1 MREGGARMAPIRILQ
16 VMPAMDAGGMETF
29 VMNVYRAIDRDKV
42 QFDFV
47 YHYDKPCF
55 YDYEIRALG
64 GQIYKLTVRQ
74 DNNLPRY
81 LHQLDRLFAEHPEYS
96 IVHGHYS
103 GFGMFY
109 NAAARRRG
117 VPVRIGHSH
126 NTAYEP
132 NLVGKLDKLMSARF
146 NRDLTDRFACSRK
159 AGEMLFGASPFTV
172 LPNGVDT
179 GAFARHDPEA
189 RARLREHLGVAEDEI
204 LLGHVGRF
212 SAQKNHAGLLRIF
225 AAALQRRPNARLL
238 LLGQGPLE
246 AETRALAQELGV
258 ADRVIFAGVR
268 TNVQVFYHAMDAF
281 LLPSLF
287 EGLPVV
293 LVEAQA
299 AGLPC
304 FVSDTIDRG
313 AAFADGVHFL
323 PLGDTDAW
331 AAALAGADLARNPAA
346 RDQALAAGFDVH
358 TSAGIL
364 QEFYL
369 RRWQEVT
376 P

>member
-81 LHQLDRLFAEHPEYS
+81 LHQLDRLFAEHPEYR

-146 NRDLTDRFACSRK
+146 NRT
-159 AGEMLFGASPFTV
+159 
-172 LPNGVDT
+172 
-179 GAFARHDPEA
+179 
-189 RARLREHLGVAEDEI
+189 
-204 LLGHVGRF
+204 
-212 SAQKNHAGLLRIF
+212 
-225 AAALQRRPNARLL
+225 
-238 LLGQGPLE
+238 
-246 AETRALAQELGV
+246 
-258 ADRVIFAGVR
+258 
-268 TNVQVFYHAMDAF
+268 
-281 LLPSLF
+281 
-287 EGLPVV
+287 
-293 LVEAQA
+293 
-299 AGLPC
+299 
-304 FVSDTIDRG
+304 
-313 AAFADGVHFL
+313 
-323 PLGDTDAW
+323 
-331 AAALAGADLARNPAA
+331 
-346 RDQALAAGFDVH
+346 
-358 TSAGIL
+358 
-364 QEFYL
+364 
-369 RRWQEVT
+369 
-376 P
+376 

>member
-1 MREGGARMAPIRILQ
+1 MAPIRVLQ
-16 VMPAMDAGGMETF
+16 IMPAMDAGGMETF
-29 VMNVYRAIDRDKV
+29 VMNVYRAIDRERV
-42 QFDFV
+42 QFDFL

-55 YDYEIRALG
+55 YDYEIQALG
-64 GQIYKLTVRQ
+64 GRITKLTVRQ

-81 LHQLDRLFAEHPEYS
+81 LHQLDQLFARHTEYR

-117 VPVRIGHSH
+117 VPVRVGHSH

-132 NLVGKLDKLMSARF
+132 NLIGRLDRVMSARF

-179 GAFARHDPEA
+179 DAFARHDPEA
-189 RARLREHLGVAEDEI
+189 RARLREHLGVAPGEL

-212 SAQKNHAGLLRIF
+212 SAQKNHTGLLRIF
-225 AAALQRRPNARLL
+225 AAVRRRRPDARLL
-238 LLGQGPLE
+238 LLGTGPLE
-246 AETRALAQELGV
+246 QETRALADRLGV

-268 TNVQVFYHAMDAF
+268 TNVQAFYHAMDAF

-304 FVSDTIDRG
+304 FVADTIDRG
-313 AAFADGVHFL
+313 AAFASGVEFL
-323 PLGDTDAW
+323 PLEDPEAW
-331 AAALAGADLARNPAA
+331 ADALAGASLARNPLAQT
-346 RDQALAAGFDVH
+346 QALAAGFDVR
-358 TSAGIL
+358 TSAEIL
-364 QEFYL
+364 QAFYL
-369 RRWQEVT
+369 RRYAEVT
-376 P
+376 R

>member
-1 MREGGARMAPIRILQ
+1 MAPIRVLQ

-29 VMNVYRAIDRDKV
+29 VMNVYRAIDRDLV
-42 QFDFV
+42 QFDFL
-47 YHYDKPCF
+47 YHYDKPCL
-55 YDYEIRALG
+55 YDYEIQALG
-64 GQIYKLTVRQ
+64 GQITKLTVRQ

-81 LHQLDRLFAEHPEYS
+81 LHQLDAFFAAHPEYR
-96 IVHGHYS
+96 IIHGHYS

-117 VPVRIGHSH
+117 VPVRVGHSH

-132 NLVGKLDKLMSARF
+132 NLVGRLDKLMSSRF
-146 NRDLTDRFACSRK
+146 NKDLTDRFACSRK
-159 AGEMLFGASPFTV
+159 AGEMLFGSSPFTV

-179 GAFARHDPEA
+179 DRFAHPAPDA
-189 RARLREHLGVAEDEI
+189 RQKLREHLGVREDEL

-225 AAALQRRPNARLL
+225 AALLPKQPNARLL
-238 LLGQGPLE
+238 LLGGGALE
-246 AETRALAQELGV
+246 GEIKELAKALGV
-258 ADRVIFAGVR
+258 ADKVIFAGVR
-268 TNVQVFYHAMDAF
+268 TNVQAFYAAMDAF

-304 FVSDTIDRG
+304 FVSDTVDRG
-313 AAFADGVHFL
+313 AAFASNVTFL
-323 PLGDTDAW
+323 PLKSPDIW
-331 AAALAGADLARNPAA
+331 AHAIHYSDLTRNPNAQQ
-346 RDQALAAGFDVH
+346 QAMDAGFDIH
-358 TSAGIL
+358 TSARIL

-369 RRWQEVT
+369 RRYQEVQG
-376 P
+376 

>member
-1 MREGGARMAPIRILQ
+1 
-16 VMPAMDAGGMETF
+16 
-29 VMNVYRAIDRDKV
+29 
-42 QFDFV
+42 
-47 YHYDKPCF
+47 
-55 YDYEIRALG
+55 
-64 GQIYKLTVRQ
+64 
-74 DNNLPRY
+74 
-81 LHQLDRLFAEHPEYS
+81 
-96 IVHGHYS
+96 
-103 GFGMFY
+103 
-109 NAAARRRG
+109 
-117 VPVRIGHSH
+117 
-126 NTAYEP
+126 
-132 NLVGKLDKLMSARF
+132 MSARF

-331 AAALAGADLARNPAA
+331 AAALAGADLARNPA
-346 RDQALAAGFDVH
+346 RPGPGAGRRVRRAH
-358 TSAGIL
+358 KRRHPAGIL
-364 QEFYL
+364 PAPLAGGDAMSAAPLAAVVVPVYNAGPYL
-369 RRWQEVT
+369 PACLRSPGGADAPGLALLPGGRRVGRRVRRAVRPGRARGCALYGAAPGAVRRFGRAGRPGCAPPRPTARPGSLSAMRTTSAT
-376 P
+376 PTCCAC

>member
-1 MREGGARMAPIRILQ
+1 MAPIRVLQ
-16 VMPAMDAGGMETF
+16 IMPAMDAGGMETF
-29 VMNVYRAIDRDKV
+29 VMNVYRAIDRELV
-42 QFDFV
+42 QFDFL
-47 YHYDKPCF
+47 YHYDKPCL

-64 GQIYKLTVRQ
+64 GQITKLTIRQ

-81 LHQLDRLFAEHPEYS
+81 LGQLNAFFAEHPEYR
-96 IVHGHYS
+96 IIHGHYS

-117 VPVRIGHSH
+117 VPVRVGHSH

-132 NLVGKLDKLMSARF
+132 NMVGRLDKLMSSRF
-146 NRDLTDRFACSRK
+146 DKDLTDRFACSRK
-159 AGEMLFGASPFTV
+159 AGQMLFGKSPFTV

-179 GAFARHDPEA
+179 EVFANPA
-189 RARLREHLGVAEDEI
+189 PGSRAKLREHLGVTDGEV

-225 AAALQRRPNARLL
+225 AALLPKMPNARLL
-238 LLGQGPLE
+238 LLGGGALE
-246 AETRALAQELGV
+246 GETRALAKELGV

-268 TNVQVFYHAMDAF
+268 TNVQAFYAAMDAF

-299 AGLPC
+299 SGLPC
-304 FVSDTIDRG
+304 FVSDTVDEG
-313 AAFADGVHFL
+313 AAFASNVFFL
-323 PLGDTDAW
+323 PLDRPELW
-331 AAALAGADLARNPAA
+331 AETIAGARLKRNPKA
-346 RDQALAAGFDVH
+346 RQNAVAAGFDIH
-358 TSAGIL
+358 TSARIL
-364 QEFYL
+364 QDFYL
-369 RRWQEVT
+369 HRWQEVQG
-376 P
+376 